1 MLQGRFGALE
11 KLSEVYDFVFENMFD
26 KKREFYLYD
35 TPPKRDLVD
44 MGKTLHS
51 LGLVPQGKL
60 MFAWKDDSI
69 KSESDY
75 VLDIKSLQGKI
86 KQ

>member
-11 KLSEVYDFVFENMFD
+11 NLGEVYDFVFENMFD
-26 KKREFYLYD
+26 KQREFYLFD
-35 TPPKRDLVD
+35 APPKRDLVD
-44 MGKTLHS
+44 RSKRLHE

-60 MFAWKDDSI
+60 IFAWKDESI

-75 VLDIKSLQGKI
+75 VLDIKSLRDKI
-86 KQ
+86 K